1 MPSTF
6 FLLHYCPNILS
17 VIQCKEDD
25 AVGIAM
31 DFIAVALSLV
41 LHMQVHARGD
51 EWFGG
56 FVTVQNHP
64 SEMDYI
70 ISTPLHIREAELLKK
85 STEDLSQIKN

>member
-6 FLLHYCPNILS
+6 FLLHYCPNILN

-25 AVGIAM
+25 AVGVAM

-41 LHMQVHARGD
+41 LHMQVHARND

-56 FVTVQNHP
+56 FVAVQ
-64 SEMDYI
+64 EY
-70 ISTPLHIREAELLKK
+70 
-85 STEDLSQIKN
+85 

>member
-6 FLLHYCPNILS
+6 FLFHYCPNILS
-17 VIQCKEDD
+17 VIQCKIDD

-51 EWFGG
+51 ESFGG
-56 FVTVQNHP
+56 FVAVQ
-64 SEMDYI
+64 EY
-70 ISTPLHIREAELLKK
+70 
-85 STEDLSQIKN
+85 